1 MNLLRRKEGRMSE
14 LQSALDQILSR
25 YTRGD
30 KSMLIPALQAVQDEF
45 QYLSHESVRS
55 VAERLSMSPSE
66 VFGVASFY
74 AQFRFQ
80 KPGEH
85 SVKVCLGTA
94 CHVRRGDLILETF
107 ERELH
112 IQNGETTPD
121 GKFNLER
128 VACFGCCALAPVVV
142 VDDDTHA
149 RMKTSGVKRLLKKY
163 SEHQRVHKS
172 DGMESATLKFWE
184 PDHQ

>member
-1 MNLLRRKEGRMSE
+1 MSE
-14 LQSALDQILSR
+14 SHISLEQILSQ
-25 YTRGD
+25 YARGD
-30 KSMLIPALQAVQDEF
+30 RSMLIPALQAVQDEF
-45 QYLSHESVRS
+45 QYLSPESVRL
-55 VAERLSMSPSE
+55 VAERLGMSPSE
-66 VFGVASFY
+66 AYGVASFY

-80 KPGEH
+80 RPGEH

-94 CHVRRGDLILETF
+94 CHVRRGDLLLETF

-121 GKFNLER
+121 GKFSLDR

-142 VDDDTHA
+142 VDEDTHA

-163 SEHQRVHKS
+163 SEQQHMHKP
-172 DGMESATLKFWE
+172 DGAEATTLKFWE
-184 PDHQ
+184 TDPR